1 MELESKIAL
10 VTGSSRGI
18 GRSIA
23 IDMAKEGASVIIN
36 YSKDMENSLITER
49 KIIESGGYCKS
60 IKADVSSYKDT
71 KSLIESIINK
81 FGRIDILV
89 NNAGV
94 SKVGLFIDTA
104 EEDFDKIINTNL
116 KGMYNTCHNTL
127 KYMIERKSGSIINI
141 SSIWGEAGASCEV
154 LYSASKGGVNSF
166 TKSLAKE
173 TAAMGIRVNAI
184 APGVIDTKM
193 NDFLKEDE
201 KRALIEEIPM
211 GRFGET
217 SDISDLAV
225 FLASEKSRYITGQ
238 IIKVDGGFI

>member
-1 MELESKIAL
+1 MELEGKIAL
-10 VTGSSRGI
+10 ITGSSRGI

-23 IDMAKEGASVIIN
+23 LGLAKEGASVIIN

-60 IKADVSSYKDT
+60 IKADVSHYSEA

-104 EEDFDKIINTNL
+104 EEDFDSIINTNL
-116 KGMYNTCHNTL
+116 KGIYNTCHNAL

-141 SSIWGEAGASCEV
+141 SSIWGETGASCEV

-173 TAAMGIRVNAI
+173 IAGMGIRVNAI
-184 APGVIDTKM
+184 APGVINTQM
-193 NDFLKEDE
+193 NSFLNEDE
-201 KRALIEEIPM
+201 KQELVKEIPM

-225 FLASEKSRYITGQ
+225 FLASGKSNYITGQ

>member
-1 MELESKIAL
+1 MELEGKIAL
-10 VTGSSRGI
+10 ITGSSRGI

-23 IDMAKEGASVIIN
+23 LGLAKEGASVIVN

-49 KIIESGGYCKS
+49 KIIEGGGYCKS
-60 IKADVSSYKDT
+60 IKADVSSYIEA

-94 SKVGLFIDTA
+94 SKVGLFIDTT
-104 EEDFDKIINTNL
+104 EEDFDNILNTNL
-116 KGMYNTCHNTL
+116 KGMYNTCHNSL
-127 KYMIERKSGSIINI
+127 KYMLERKSGSIINI

-166 TKSLAKE
+166 TRSLAKE
-173 TAAMGIRVNAI
+173 IAGMGIRVNAI
-184 APGVIDTKM
+184 APGVIDTSM
-193 NDFLKEDE
+193 NSFLNKDE
-201 KRALIEEIPM
+201 KQALIDEIPM

-217 SDISDLAV
+217 SDVSDLAV
-225 FLASEKSRYITGQ
+225 FLASEKSKYITGQ

>member
-1 MELESKIAL
+1 
-10 VTGSSRGI
+10 RGI

-23 IDMAKEGASVIIN
+23 QSIAKEGASVIIN

-49 KIIESGGYCKS
+49 KIIEGGGYCKS
-60 IKADVSSYKDT
+60 IKADVSHYSEA
-71 KSLIESIINK
+71 KSLISSIINK

-94 SKVGLFIDTA
+94 SKVGLFIDTT
-104 EEDFDKIINTNL
+104 EEDFDNILNTNL
-116 KGMYNTCHNTL
+116 KGMYNICHNAL

-141 SSIWGEAGASCEV
+141 SSIWGETGASCEV

-173 TAAMGIRVNAI
+173 IAGMGIRVNAI
-184 APGVIDTKM
+184 APGVINTNM
-193 NDFLKEDE
+193 NSFLNEDE
-201 KRALIEEIPM
+201 KQVLIEEIPM

-217 SDISDLAV
+217 SDVSDLAV
-225 FLASEKSRYITGQ
+225 FLASEKSKYITGQ

>member
-1 MELESKIAL
+1 MELEGKIAL
-10 VTGSSRGI
+10 ITGSSRGI

-23 IDMAKEGASVIIN
+23 LGLAKEGASVIIN

-49 KIIESGGYCKS
+49 KIIEGGGYCKS
-60 IKADVSSYKDT
+60 IKADISHYSEA

-94 SKVGLFIDTA
+94 SKVGLFIDTT
-104 EEDFDKIINTNL
+104 EEDFDCIINTNL
-116 KGMYNTCHNTL
+116 KGICNTCHNVL

-141 SSIWGEAGASCEV
+141 SSIWGETGASCEV

-166 TKSLAKE
+166 TRSLAKE
-173 TAAMGIRVNAI
+173 IAGMGIRVNAI
-184 APGVIDTKM
+184 APGVINTEM
-193 NDFLKEDE
+193 NSFLNEDE
-201 KRALIEEIPM
+201 KQALVKEIPM

-225 FLASEKSRYITGQ
+225 FLASEKSNYITGQ

>member
-1 MELESKIAL
+1 MELEGKIAL

-23 IDMAKEGASVIIN
+23 MDMAKEGASVIIN

-49 KIIESGGYCKS
+49 KIIENGGYCKS
-60 IKADVSSYKDT
+60 IKADISKYEESKY
-71 KSLIESIINK
+71 LIETIINK

-94 SKVGLFIDTA
+94 SKVGLFIDTL

-116 KGMYNTCHNTL
+116 KGIFNTCHNTL

-173 TAAMGIRVNAI
+173 IAGMGIRVNAI
-184 APGVIDTKM
+184 APGVIDTNM
-193 NDFLKEDE
+193 NSFLKEDE
-201 KRALIEEIPM
+201 KKALIEEIPM
-211 GRFGET
+211 GRFGDV
-217 SDISDLAV
+217 SDVSELAV
-225 FLASEKSRYITGQ
+225 FLASEKSKYITGQ